1 MLDMI
6 RRQILPAVSSYAA
19 DLCDRMATLKAAG
32 CVTAYETD
40 TSKEVAVLTDALMKQ
55 CQKLAKDMSKVPADP
70 WKAMAYYHKTIIA
83 DMDAARKS
91 ADALE
96 LLVDEQ
102 YWPFP
107 VYSDLLFS
115 E

>member
-1 MLDMI
+1 MN
-6 RRQILPAVSSYAA
+6 
-19 DLCDRMATLKAAG
+19 
-32 CVTAYETD
+32 
-40 TSKEVAVLTDALMKQ
+40 
-55 CQKLAKDMSKVPADP
+55 KVPEDP
-70 WKAMAYYHKTIIA
+70 WKALAYYHKTILG
-83 DMDAARKS
+83 DMNDARKS

-96 LLVDEQ
+96 LLVDQQ

>member
-1 MLDMI
+1 M
-6 RRQILPAVSSYAA
+6 PAVSSYAG
-19 DLCDRMATLKAAG
+19 DLSVRIANLKAAG

-40 TSKEVAVLTDALMKQ
+40 TSKEVAVLTDTIMKDT
-55 CQKLAKDMSKVPADP
+55 QKLSKDMDKVPADP
-70 WKAMAYYHKTIIA
+70 WKAMKFYHDTIIP
-83 DMDAARKS
+83 DMTKVRES

-96 LLVDEQ
+96 LLVDKK

-107 VYSDLLFS
+107 VYADLLFS

>member
-1 MLDMI
+1 MKTMSIITSVLALLGI
-6 RRQILPAVSSYAA
+6 G
-19 DLCDRMATLKAAG
+19 G
-32 CVTAYETD
+32 CTEFKT
-40 TSKEVAVLTDALMKQ
+40 
-55 CQKLAKDMSKVPADP
+55 VPAEEFE
-70 WKAMAYYHKTIIA
+70 TIIA